1 MTHRNDRYAASYYS
15 YLWCKGLAALIWT
28 TSFVDDP
35 LSRTAGDRY
44 RKSVLAYGSARDP
57 WLMVE
62 EVQLH
67 VFSFLAPFLLLFF
80 RPFFCGNSRMLF
92 EASAGGLMKM
102 FEGFTRRTHAAK
114 HHRRWCAVLSG
125 VCERC
130 L

>member
-80 RPFFCGNSRMLF
+80 PSFLLWKF
-92 EASAGGLMKM
+92 ED
-102 FEGFTRRTHAAK
+102 
-114 HHRRWCAVLSG
+114 V
-125 VCERC
+125 V
-130 L
+130 